1 MGMTVQIDTAFA
13 CPNDDIF
20 SLPTKEDLV
29 NAINKIAQIPS
40 KLKVE
45 MVKMGEEIT
54 ADVKEQIEDVIK
66 TIEEFIETI
75 SKILSP
81 YWKKGQTR
89 NWQKEANDAITEF
102 IQEFHIYVPTKIAEI
117 ITKIIPI
124 SLTFD
129 LFGLSIDVTRI
140 FDPSYQKELQD
151 QISGMSES
159 WKKKLEKLK
168 QDLQDGKITA
178 EEFKE
183 QMDKL
188 TALKSQ
194 IIDKFYKLIPENM
207 RGWGSEFG
215 VQCDEWKAKMT
226 WQYIK
231 TEIQE
236 LLTKG
241 IFKVFGKLI
250 SKFSKIWKLL
260 GLPDL
265 SALVGGDIDV
275 GALVDAAI
283 KSLVKKRDDILK
295 KLQNPNLLSDAKE
308 KLLKELT
315 EAGTAIT
322 DAIGEISI
330 FGFNI
335 MAIIGGKIDTTVK
348 SIEEEVVEL
357 KLALKDFVANWQKKL
372 MFDWV
377 VIVKKFFNAIGLG
390 AIFKPLFFTLCDLLK
405 LIGFPPS
412 IPSIGAIAGVMGV
425 ESLSPK
431 KNTYVANTGDS
442 SGVEF
447 YRHGQ
452 DMVDKKVFNVATGTG
467 SLNVFVMGD
476 GFGDDVTPTT
486 EGVTIS
492 GGQITF
498 SDDILMETGE
508 TLQSENGINSFVS
521 ESSLALT
528 QDEFDNGITREV
540 SLILI

>member
-377 VIVKKFFNAIGLG
+377 VIVKKFFEAIGLG
-390 AIFKPLFFTLCDLLK
+390 AIFKPLFFTLCDLLG

>member
-377 VIVKKFFNAIGLG
+377 VIVKKFFEAIGLG
-390 AIFKPLFFTLCDLLK
+390 AIFKPLFFTLCDLLG

-431 KNTYVANTGDS
+431 KNTYVANTGDG

>member
-283 KSLVKKRDDILK
+283 KSLVKKRDEILK

-390 AIFKPLFFTLCDLLK
+390 AIFKPLFFTLCDLLG

>member
-45 MVKMGEEIT
+45 MVKMGEELT

-315 EAGTAIT
+315 EAGTGIT

-390 AIFKPLFFTLCDLLK
+390 AIFKPLFFTLCDLLG

>member
-29 NAINKIAQIPS
+29 NAINKITQIPS

-45 MVKMGEEIT
+45 MVKLGEEIT

-129 LFGLSIDVTRI
+129 LFGLSIDVTKI

-283 KSLVKKRDDILK
+283 KSLVKKRDEILK

-377 VIVKKFFNAIGLG
+377 VIVKKFFEAIGLG

>member
-45 MVKMGEEIT
+45 MVKLGEEIT

-295 KLQNPNLLSDAKE
+295 KLQNPNLESDAKE

-315 EAGTAIT
+315 EAGTGIT

-377 VIVKKFFNAIGLG
+377 VIVKKFFEAIGLG

>member
-45 MVKMGEEIT
+45 MVKLGEEIT

-431 KNTYVANTGDS
+431 KNTYVANTGDG

>member
-241 IFKVFGKLI
+241 LFKVFGKLV

-377 VIVKKFFNAIGLG
+377 VIVKKFFEAIGLG
-390 AIFKPLFFTLCDLLK
+390 AIFKPLFFTLCDLLG

-431 KNTYVANTGDS
+431 KNTYVANTGDG

>member
-45 MVKMGEEIT
+45 MVKLGEEIT

-241 IFKVFGKLI
+241 LFKVFGKLI

-377 VIVKKFFNAIGLG
+377 VIVKKFFEAIGLG
-390 AIFKPLFFTLCDLLK
+390 AIFKPLFFTLCDLLG
-405 LIGFPPS
+405 LIGFPPA
-412 IPSIGAIAGVMGV
+412 IPSIGTIAGVMGV

-431 KNTYVANTGDS
+431 KNTYVANTGDG

>member
-1 MGMTVQIDTAFA
+1 MGMTVQIDTAFV

-20 SLPTKEDLV
+20 SIPTKKDLV

-40 KLKVE
+40 MLKVE

-377 VIVKKFFNAIGLG
+377 VIVKKFFEAIGLG

-431 KNTYVANTGDS
+431 KNTYVANTGDG

>member
-40 KLKVE
+40 MLKVE

-129 LFGLSIDVTRI
+129 LFGLSIDVTKI

-241 IFKVFGKLI
+241 LFKVFGKLV

-377 VIVKKFFNAIGLG
+377 VIVKKFFEAIGLG
-390 AIFKPLFFTLCDLLK
+390 AIFKPLFFTLCDLLG

-431 KNTYVANTGDS
+431 KNTYVANTGDG

>member
-1 MGMTVQIDTAFA
+1 MGMTVQIDTAFV

-390 AIFKPLFFTLCDLLK
+390 AIFKPLFFTLCDLLG

>member
-129 LFGLSIDVTRI
+129 LFGLSIDVTKI

-390 AIFKPLFFTLCDLLK
+390 AIFKPLFFTLCDLLG

>member
-45 MVKMGEEIT
+45 MVKMGEELT

>member
-45 MVKMGEEIT
+45 MVKLGEEIT

-390 AIFKPLFFTLCDLLK
+390 AIFKPLFFTLCDLLG
-405 LIGFPPS
+405 LIGFPPA
-412 IPSIGAIAGVMGV
+412 IPSIGTIAGVMGV

>member
-1 MGMTVQIDTAFA
+1 
-13 CPNDDIF
+13 
-20 SLPTKEDLV
+20 
-29 NAINKIAQIPS
+29 
-40 KLKVE
+40 
-45 MVKMGEEIT
+45 
-54 ADVKEQIEDVIK
+54 
-66 TIEEFIETI
+66 
-75 SKILSP
+75 
-81 YWKKGQTR
+81 
-89 NWQKEANDAITEF
+89 
-102 IQEFHIYVPTKIAEI
+102 
-117 ITKIIPI
+117 
-124 SLTFD
+124 
-129 LFGLSIDVTRI
+129 
-140 FDPSYQKELQD
+140 
-151 QISGMSES
+151 
-159 WKKKLEKLK
+159 
-168 QDLQDGKITA
+168 
-178 EEFKE
+178 
-183 QMDKL
+183 
-188 TALKSQ
+188 
-194 IIDKFYKLIPENM
+194 
-207 RGWGSEFG
+207 
-215 VQCDEWKAKMT
+215 
-226 WQYIK
+226 
-231 TEIQE
+231 
-236 LLTKG
+236 
-241 IFKVFGKLI
+241 
-250 SKFSKIWKLL
+250 
-260 GLPDL
+260 
-265 SALVGGDIDV
+265 
-275 GALVDAAI
+275 LVDAAI

-377 VIVKKFFNAIGLG
+377 VIVKKFFEAIGLG
-390 AIFKPLFFTLCDLLK
+390 AIFKPLFFTLCDLLG

-431 KNTYVANTGDS
+431 KNTYVANTGDG

>member
-241 IFKVFGKLI
+241 LFKVFGKLI

-390 AIFKPLFFTLCDLLK
+390 AIFKPLFFTLCDLLG
-405 LIGFPPS
+405 LIGFPPA
-412 IPSIGAIAGVMGV
+412 IPSIGTIAGVMGV

>member
-129 LFGLSIDVTRI
+129 LFGLSIDVTKI

>member
-390 AIFKPLFFTLCDLLK
+390 AIFKPLFFTLCDLLG

>member
-45 MVKMGEEIT
+45 MVKLGEEIT

-241 IFKVFGKLI
+241 LFKVFGKLV

-377 VIVKKFFNAIGLG
+377 VIVKKFFEAIGLG
-390 AIFKPLFFTLCDLLK
+390 AIFKPLFFTLCDLLG
-405 LIGFPPS
+405 LIGFPPA
-412 IPSIGAIAGVMGV
+412 IPSIGTIAGVMGV

>member
-241 IFKVFGKLI
+241 LFKVFGKLV

-377 VIVKKFFNAIGLG
+377 VIVKKFFEAIGLG
-390 AIFKPLFFTLCDLLK
+390 AIFKPLFFTLCDLLG

>member
-45 MVKMGEEIT
+45 MVKLGEEIT

-377 VIVKKFFNAIGLG
+377 VIVKKFFEAIGLG
-390 AIFKPLFFTLCDLLK
+390 AIFKPLFFTLCDLLG
-405 LIGFPPS
+405 LIGFPPA
-412 IPSIGAIAGVMGV
+412 IPSIGTIAGVMGV

>member
-45 MVKMGEEIT
+45 MVKLGEEIT

>member
-29 NAINKIAQIPS
+29 NAINKITQIPS

-45 MVKMGEEIT
+45 MVKLGEEIT

-129 LFGLSIDVTRI
+129 LFGLSIDVTKI

>member
-40 KLKVE
+40 MLKVE

-241 IFKVFGKLI
+241 LFKVFGKLV

-390 AIFKPLFFTLCDLLK
+390 AIFKPLFFTLCDLLG
-405 LIGFPPS
+405 LIGFPPA
-412 IPSIGAIAGVMGV
+412 IPSIGTIAGVMGV

>member
-45 MVKMGEEIT
+45 MVKLGEEIT

-241 IFKVFGKLI
+241 LFKVFGKLV

-390 AIFKPLFFTLCDLLK
+390 AIFKPLFFTLCDLLG
-405 LIGFPPS
+405 LIGFPPA
-412 IPSIGAIAGVMGV
+412 IPSIGTIAGVMGV

>member
-45 MVKMGEEIT
+45 MVKLGEEIT

-241 IFKVFGKLI
+241 LFKVFGKLV

-315 EAGTAIT
+315 EAGTGIT

>member
-45 MVKMGEEIT
+45 MVKLGEEIT

-295 KLQNPNLLSDAKE
+295 KLQNPNLKSDAKE
-308 KLLKELT
+308 NLLKELT
-315 EAGTAIT
+315 EAGTGIT

>member
-377 VIVKKFFNAIGLG
+377 VIVKKFFEAIGLG

-431 KNTYVANTGDS
+431 KNTYVANTGDG